1 MTMGATNWKPD
12 FTKSNPYEDMPA
24 AYADLVSQ
32 TFVPTTDNT
41 LSPVQQAAAKGQI
54 PAVYAA
60 TPAQADAQAAQAA
73 KSSVYSADQQATA
86 ASQASSSNA
95 SKGSAASKASSSPPV
110 YANADET
117 APQAAPP
124 APPASLGTLT
134 DSEQRVWNAIVADQG
149 AKAATQAVIN
159 LRATNAGIVA
169 MKSGQAKSVSIS
181 PTGDVTTVTATGNTN
196 TGKASAGSSGVDTS
210 VPIPKVTPV
219 APGDNYYEWT
229 SNGKASDVT
238 VNQWNSWT
246 PQQQFTYLQ
255 SIGQIDAK
263 STLVINKDGT
273 WGYTQPSNAAAISS
287 TAPSSTALARYT
299 DSNGNIDIGKALAGG
314 VTADFIIQHTSASL
328 NDIKQAQTINKV
340 NSVLKPNKDGTY
352 NTSDINAAIASG
364 KLTQADVNIVFG
376 TIASN
381 TTTKNTPISPANRA
395 LGDGGTTNTSYPATY
410 SQDDWDKDIASGKI
424 AAGSVFGSYDP
435 KTGLVSYTTATNA
448 AASKAVMTE
457 INTALTSKKPNLGNV
472 DALNTAIEDAGLW
485 NNSALNAKRDLQTG
499 LLYDA
504 KTKQV
509 LTQQDQVNRV
519 WNTLTPEQQASV
531 AASYSQDLYRT
542 NPFAETTK
550 NIAVSGEKGGLI
562 GQMAVAPLTGI
573 TLPIAK
579 ATSGQK
585 VTAPDI
591 ESAVITAVGDVL
603 MIGGGFEAISTT
615 TNAAGKVIA
624 SSAAPAVKAITSG
637 LLTGMGAVG
646 VVNTVMQ
653 AKAGK
658 TAGSTLAVEAAL
670 SVAAL
675 VGGAGGLVSS
685 IVPKTTPNI
694 DVAQQF
700 INGLKDQTT
709 PEGLAKNSPF
719 QAPSNIS
726 GANEFGE
733 PDVETAGHQAEV
745 AASYKEWTQAAT
757 EYAQNQHDIN
767 DLTAKIA
774 DNRTTLDAITKSG
787 ALPDEYTAKLAS
799 DTAKMD
805 STLAKLKSV
814 DDDLATKVNDTG
826 DQFSTTLK
834 SYNTYAKGN
843 GLVHSDTPDEMVK
856 NLPKDSA
863 ATIKA
868 TVNQLMNGDDSP
880 AAIARQQEVV
890 DNLQRQYDHFKG
902 KTGQSADIGADLAN
916 EQSKLNLMKVGN
928 LQQAQSDLINAR
940 EELAD
945 VKEIEDNGKLDK
957 TTRQNLVNIQNQ
969 LESQISDREAILSDA
984 ISGKGMQDIIKI
996 ENITD
1001 ADGNIIGKRM
1011 YTNDGVFKY
1020 DIDEDGN
1027 IVESSKTE
1035 ESSGGGKSPN
1045 TPTET
1050 RPSPDTTTPEETA
1063 RQQSSRGMS
1072 KSGLAG
1078 LTAIGVSTT
1087 TIPTVKISKNGEVV
1101 KPSTKTQTTTT
1112 KTTEVPAK
1120 QPATNPSKTP
1130 VEVPQKINNPAINP
1144 AINPQTQTPVTNP
1157 SKTPSKTTVVSPAIS
1172 PSTVPQQQQSQV
1184 KGVQPIQQQQMSKV
1198 QQMSQKTVAPT
1209 QVKTDTITKTNTMV
1223 PPPVVANFPNT
1234 KQKRTGIPKNAAGVV
1249 TWKQGVVWWTR
1260 WYPYRQQDSLP
1271 TKNKPQGAVQVANA
1285 NSAYDTIQTLTGM
1298 PPEKVPQFDMG
1309 IEEVGIKAPPHEP
1322 IVQNRASISFQRN
1335 ALAKGKRPLYP
1346 NDLGAGVV
1354 ETRTKQGRVRHLR
1367 LS

>member
-1 MTMGATNWKPD
+1 MTTGATNWKPD
-12 FTKSNPYEDMPA
+12 FTQPNPYADMPA
-24 AYADLVSQ
+24 AYADLVSK

-54 PAVYAA
+54 PAIYAA
-60 TPAQADAQAAQAA
+60 TPAQAAAQAAQAA
-73 KSSVYSADQQATA
+73 KSSVYTADQQATA
-86 ASQASSSNA
+86 ASQATSSNA
-95 SKGSAASKASSSPPV
+95 SKAAAASSV

-117 APQAAPP
+117 APPPAPP

-134 DSEQRVWNAIVADQG
+134 DSEQRVWNTVVADQD
-149 AKAATQAVIN
+149 AKAATQTVIN
-159 LRATNAGIVA
+159 LRATNAGIAA

-196 TGKASAGSSGVDTS
+196 TGKASASSSGVDTS

-229 SNGKASDVT
+229 SNGKTSDVT

-287 TAPSSTALARYT
+287 TAPSSTVLARYT

-328 NDIKQAQTINKV
+328 SDIKQAQTINKV

-472 DALNTAIEDAGLW
+472 DALNTAIEDAGFW

-542 NPFAETTK
+542 NPFAEITK
-550 NIAVSGEKGGLI
+550 NIAVAGEKGGLI

-591 ESAVITAVGDVL
+591 EGAVITAVGDVL

-646 VVNTVMQ
+646 VVNTIMQ

-670 SVAAL
+670 SVASL

-805 STLAKLKSV
+805 STLAKLKSI

-843 GLVHSDTPDEMVK
+843 GLVYSDTPDEMVK

-969 LESQISDREAILSDA
+969 LESQISDREAILADA
-984 ISGKGMQDIIKI
+984 ISGKGMQDIIKT
-996 ENITD
+996 ENTTD

-1027 IVESSKTE
+1027 IIESSKTE

-1072 KSGLAG
+1072 KSVLAG

-1172 PSTVPQQQQSQV
+1172 PSTVQQQQQSQI
-1184 KGVQPIQQQQMSKV
+1184 KGVQPIQQQQMSKA
-1198 QQMSQKTVAPT
+1198 QQMSQKIVTPT
-1209 QVKTDTITKTNTMV
+1209 QIKTDTVTKTNTIV

-1234 KQKRTGIPKNAAGVV
+1234 KQKQTGIPKNAAGVV

-1271 TKNKPQGAVQVANA
+1271 TKNKPQGAVQVTNA